1 MPPFN
6 DLAFPIVETVTSIV
20 CPGLAKGGKVVGE
33 AKIDEKNSRIVL
45 SLKPHLSPIKAAI
58 IPLKRNNEEIVSK
71 ALDIKRLLQ
80 SLKLGRVLLDNSGN
94 IGKSYR
100 RHDEIGTPMCVTV
113 DFQSLE
119 DDTITVRDRDSM
131 EQVRISYNE
140 VSNYFQKNIS

>member
-1 MPPFN
+1 M
-6 DLAFPIVETVTSIV
+6 
-20 CPGLAKGGKVVGE
+20 
-33 AKIDEKNSRIVL
+33 
-45 SLKPHLSPIKAAI
+45 
-58 IPLKRNNEEIVSK
+58 
-71 ALDIKRLLQ
+71 LQ

>member
-1 MPPFN
+1 M
-6 DLAFPIVETVTSIV
+6 
-20 CPGLAKGGKVVGE
+20 
-33 AKIDEKNSRIVL
+33 
-45 SLKPHLSPIKAAI
+45 
-58 IPLKRNNEEIVSK
+58 
-71 ALDIKRLLQ
+71 DIKRLLQ

-131 EQVRISYNE
+131 EQVRISCNE
-140 VSNYFQKNIS
+140 VSDYFQKNILQA

>member
-1 MPPFN
+1 M
-6 DLAFPIVETVTSIV
+6 
-20 CPGLAKGGKVVGE
+20 
-33 AKIDEKNSRIVL
+33 
-45 SLKPHLSPIKAAI
+45 
-58 IPLKRNNEEIVSK
+58 
-71 ALDIKRLLQ
+71 LQ
-80 SLKLGRVLLDNSGN
+80 NLKLGRVLLDNSGN

-140 VSNYFQKNIS
+140 VSEYFQKNLL

>member
-1 MPPFN
+1 
-6 DLAFPIVETVTSIV
+6 
-20 CPGLAKGGKVVGE
+20 
-33 AKIDEKNSRIVL
+33 
-45 SLKPHLSPIKAAI
+45 
-58 IPLKRNNEEIVSK
+58 
-71 ALDIKRLLQ
+71 LDIKRLLQ

-131 EQVRISYNE
+131 EQVRISCNE
-140 VSNYFQKNIS
+140 VSDYFQKNILQA

>member
-1 MPPFN
+1 M
-6 DLAFPIVETVTSIV
+6 
-20 CPGLAKGGKVVGE
+20 
-33 AKIDEKNSRIVL
+33 
-45 SLKPHLSPIKAAI
+45 
-58 IPLKRNNEEIVSK
+58 
-71 ALDIKRLLQ
+71 DIKRLLQ

-131 EQVRISYNE
+131 EQVRISCKKYLIIFKK
-140 VSNYFQKNIS
+140 YFTGIAY